1 VAEDRYGLAPLR
13 ELREQ
18 HETARRGN
26 LASAIGDA
34 HVSATALEATRA
46 RTATA
51 RAALAA
57 AARGREELRTAELLA
72 AADRFIARR
81 RRELAAA
88 RDEELRAELAHAQK
102 TGEVETARA
111 QLVRAR
117 ADRELVDRHFARWRE
132 TRRKR
137 AENQAD

>member
-1 VAEDRYGLAPLR
+1 MAEDRYGLAGLR

-46 RTATA
+46 RTTAAREALTAATA
-51 RAALAA
+51 
-57 AARGREELRTAELLA
+57 GRQVLRTAELLA

-88 RDEELRAELAHAQK
+88 RDEELRAELAHAEK
-102 TGEVETARA
+102 SGTVDARRA
-111 QLVRAR
+111 ELVRAR
-117 ADRELVDRHFARWRE
+117 ADRELVERHFERWRAA
-132 TRRKR
+132 RRKR

>member
-1 VAEDRYGLAPLR
+1 MAEDRYGLAGLR
-13 ELREQ
+13 ELRAQ
-18 HETARRGN
+18 HETTRRGN

-34 HVSATALEATRA
+34 HVSATALASTRA
-46 RTATA
+46 RTTAAREALVAATA
-51 RAALAA
+51 
-57 AARGREELRTAELLA
+57 AREALRTAQLIA

-88 RDEELRAELAHAQK
+88 RDEELRAELSHASK
-102 TGEVETARA
+102 TGEVDAARA
-111 QLVRAR
+111 QLARAR
-117 ADRELVDRHFARWRE
+117 TDRELVERHFERWRE